1 MDELHSLWN
10 YLKERFKDSL
20 SKVSYDTWIESA
32 NPIRVTDQ
40 HLIVEVPS
48 SLHKE
53 YWENNLTTR
62 IVENIYEFSGQELSP
77 IFVIKNEEEAIAAQ
91 KKSPSSAMEQ
101 KNPFKKNAFLN
112 DKYTLF

>member
-1 MDELHSLWN
+1 MDDLHSLWN
-10 YLKERFKDSL
+10 YLKEKFKDSL
-20 SKVSYDTWIESA
+20 SKISYDTWIESA
-32 NPIRVTDQ
+32 NPIRLTDK

-77 IFVIKNEEEAIAAQ
+77 IFVIKNEEEAIAEQKESSATSIEQ
-91 KKSPSSAMEQ
+91 KKSI
-101 KNPFKKNAFLN
+101 
-112 DKYTLF
+112 